1 MKFSEAWLR
10 EWVNPTLTT
19 EQLIAQLTMAGLEV
33 DGVEPAAPAFSNVVV
48 VEIVAATQHPDAEKL
63 RVCQVSNGGEQF
75 QIVCGATNAR
85 VGIKVP
91 LATVGAQLPGDLNI
105 KQAKL
110 RGVDSFGMLCGAS
123 ELGLPDVI
131 DGLMELPQDAPVGK
145 SLREYLQLDDNII
158 EVGLTPNRGDCLSTV
173 GIAREVSVLNSV
185 ALTPVNTAAVLPTA
199 DDTFPVSVEAAA
211 DCPRYIGR
219 VIRNIDISK
228 PTPVWMRERLRRGG
242 IRSIDAVVDVTN
254 YVMLELGQPMHAFD
268 LDNLVGG
275 IVVRSAQAG
284 EKLQLLN
291 GQQLELQAG
300 NLVIADQQKAL
311 ALAGIMGGEQSG
323 VSATTR
329 HLFLESA
336 FFAPLKLAGRARGYG
351 LHTDSSHRFER
362 GVDFRLQRAAIE
374 RATALLLSICG
385 GEPGPVI
392 EVDSPADLPAV
403 PNIQLRRARITQLL
417 GFDIA
422 DTEVERILKALG
434 MQISASAEGWLVQP
448 PSYRFDIVVEADLL
462 EELARI
468 YGYNNL
474 PVRYPSAPGELQA
487 SPEKVTPTL
496 LMRRHLQALGYQ
508 EAITYSFID
517 PKWQHDFDPSI
528 SPVALTNPISA
539 DMSVMR
545 TSLVPAL
552 AAAVRYNQNRQ
563 QSRVRLFE
571 LGLRFVPG
579 AEGLRQET
587 VIAGVIAGGRGPE
600 SWADK
605 SSAVDFYDLKG
616 DLESLLALCGWAGL
630 ASWQPT
636 KRDGLHPG
644 QSASISIEEGQD
656 IGYLG
661 ALHPQL
667 AKAWDLSGPVYV
679 FELSIATISKR
690 KVPHFKELSKFP
702 EVRRDLAIIL
712 GQDVPVAAVIAEAVA
727 AAGELLTDLVVFDV
741 YTGKGIE
748 PGRKSVA
755 FGLTFQH
762 PQRTLS
768 DEDVNAAV
776 SAVIKVLQTQF
787 EASLRI

>member
-10 EWVNPTLTT
+10 EWVNPALTT
-19 EQLIAQLTMAGLEV
+19 EQLVAQLTMAGLEV
-33 DGVEPAAPAFSNVVV
+33 DGVEPAAPPFNNVVV
-48 VEIVAATQHPDAEKL
+48 VEIVAAVQHPDAEKL
-63 RVCQVSNGGEQF
+63 RVCQVSNGAEQF
-75 QIVCGATNAR
+75 QIVCGAANAR

-91 LATVGAQLPGDLNI
+91 LAMIGARLPGDLNI

-110 RGVDSFGMLCGAS
+110 RGVESFGMLCGAS

-131 DGLMELPQDAPVGK
+131 DGLLELPQDAPVGK
-145 SLREYLQLDDNII
+145 SLRDYLQLDDSII
-158 EVGLTPNRGDCLSTV
+158 EVGLTPNRGDCLSV
-173 GIAREVSVLNSV
+173 AGIAREVSVLNT
-185 ALTPVNTAAVLPTA
+185 APLTHVNVAAVAPSI
-199 DDTFPVSVEAAA
+199 DDTFAVTIEALD
-211 DCPRYIGR
+211 DCPRYVGR

-228 PTPVWMRERLRRGG
+228 PTPAWMSERLRRGG
-242 IRSIDAVVDVTN
+242 IRSIDAVVDITN

-268 LDNLVGG
+268 LDNLSGG
-275 IVVRSAQAG
+275 IVVRTSRAG
-284 EKLQLLN
+284 ETLQLLN
-291 GQQLELQAG
+291 GQQLELQVG

-323 VSATTR
+323 VSSTTR
-329 HLFLESA
+329 NLFLESA
-336 FFAPLKLAGRARGYG
+336 FFTPLKLAGRARSYG

-362 GVDFRLQRAAIE
+362 GVDSQLQRAAIE

-392 EVDSPADLPAV
+392 EVASTKDLPAAQK
-403 PNIQLRRARITQLL
+403 IQLRRARISQLL

-422 DTEVERILKALG
+422 DAEVERILRALG
-434 MQISASAEGWLVQP
+434 MQVEAAAPGWQVVA
-448 PSYRFDIVVEADLL
+448 PSYRFDIAIEADLL
-462 EELARI
+462 EELARV

-474 PVRYPSAPGELQA
+474 PVHYPSAPGQLQA
-487 SPEKVTPTL
+487 SPERATPTL

-517 PKWQHDFDPSI
+517 PKWQKDFDPALT
-528 SPVALTNPISA
+528 PVALTNPISA

-563 QSRVRLFE
+563 QPRVRLFE
-571 LGLRFVPG
+571 LGLRFIPG
-579 AEGLRQET
+579 ADGLRQEPM
-587 VIAGVIAGGRGPE
+587 IAGIIAGNRGPE

-605 SSAVDFYDLKG
+605 TPAVDFFDLKG
-616 DLESLLALCGWAGL
+616 DVESLLAICGWSGAVSYE
-630 ASWQPT
+630 AT

-644 QSASISIEEGQD
+644 QAASVVLEGQA
-656 IGYLG
+656 IGFMG

-667 AKAWDLSGPVYV
+667 AKTWDLTGAVYV
-679 FELSIATISKR
+679 FELSIAPISER

-702 EVRRDLAIIL
+702 EVRRDLAIII
-712 GQDVPVAAVIAEAVA
+712 GQDVPVAAVIAEATA
-727 AAGELLTDLVVFDV
+727 AAGSLLTDLVIFDI

-762 PQRTLS
+762 SQRTLN

-776 SAVIKVLQTQF
+776 DAVIKVLQTQF